1 MAHNAVVSDE
11 WELTENLHAAALS
24 TGWLWNRAVDTQAE
38 RILSGRD
45 QIQQQVDVWLLI
57 VSVRQVERAAM
68 LAQRQAKSHVGASI
82 MKTALAEFRL
92 RVPGVVKA
100 RDAIEH
106 FDEYLAGVGDR
117 QQPDVNPR
125 RSRNPDEEL
134 SLAWRTAFHQTPG
147 AYVYLVG
154 DNEVD
159 VPTARR
165 ATQAL
170 VEAMHAAGNA
180 TD

>member
-1 MAHNAVVSDE
+1 MVQNGVVSAD
-11 WELTENLHAAALS
+11 WKLTDNLHAAALS

-45 QIQQQVDVWLLI
+45 QIQQQVDVWLFI
-57 VSVRQVERAAM
+57 VAVRQVERAAV
-68 LAQRQAKSHVGASI
+68 LAQRKAKSRMGVSI
-82 MKTALAEFRL
+82 MDAALAEFRQL
-92 RVPGVVKA
+92 VPGVAMA

-106 FDEYLAGVGDR
+106 FDEYLAGVGDG
-117 QQPDVNPR
+117 QQPDIKSR
-125 RSRNPDEEL
+125 RSRIPDEEL
-134 SLAWRTAFHQTPG
+134 SLAWRTAFNQTPG

-159 VPTARR
+159 VPTTRR

-170 VEAMHAAGNA
+170 IKAMHTAGNA